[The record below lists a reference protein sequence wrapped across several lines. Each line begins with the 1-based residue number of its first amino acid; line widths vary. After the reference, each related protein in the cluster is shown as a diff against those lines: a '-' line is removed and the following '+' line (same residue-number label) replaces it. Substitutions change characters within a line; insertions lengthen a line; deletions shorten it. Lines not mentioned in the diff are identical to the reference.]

1 MFQSNPFYMK
11 IEGAYALF
19 TDPMSKGNGE
29 KFTYQVPTVQT
40 LQGIIEA
47 CYWKPTLRYIVEEVK
62 VLHPIQTETK
72 NILIP
77 MMNGGK
83 DLSHFTYLR
92 DVAYAVKF
100 HFEWAERPDMV
111 TDRSEKKHEQILLR
125 SMQRGGRHDI
135 FLGTRECIGAVE
147 RLRVQEYEEL
157 QTPFDGS
164 ISFGIMFHSFSYG
177 ERMRQDNAKGMLYS
191 QFAPIIMKNGCI
203 SFIRPEEC
211 TIRHALHDYQI
222 REFRD
227 GMYIPVD
234 CVWKE
239 YQAEGGMMD
248 ESIADA
254 AKYV

>member
-1 MFQSNPFYMK
+1 
-11 IEGAYALF
+11 
-19 TDPMSKGNGE
+19 
-29 KFTYQVPTVQT
+29 
-40 LQGIIEA
+40 
-47 CYWKPTLRYIVEEVK
+47 
-62 VLHPIQTETK
+62 
-72 NILIP
+72 

-92 DVAYAVKF
+92 DVAYAIKF
-100 HFEWAERPDMV
+100 HFEWSERPDMIE
-111 TDRSEKKHEQILLR
+111 DHHEKKHEQILLR

-164 ISFGIMFHSFSYG
+164 ISFGIMFHSFSYV
-177 ERMRQDNAKGMLYS
+177 ERMKQNCAQGTLYS
-191 QFAPIIMKNGCI
+191 QFASIIMTNGCI

-211 TIRHALHDYQI
+211 TICHELHDYHI

-227 GMYIPVD
+227 GMYIPVAREWD
-234 CVWKE
+234 G

-248 ESIADA
+248 ESAADV
-254 AKYV
+254 AKYL